1 MWSRLKGELTNRIL
15 GLGFIGVMLAG
26 KPIEPRSL
34 DALFLRVFKVGL
46 LCAIG

>member
-15 GLGFIGVMLAG
+15 AGFIGVMLAG
-26 KPIEPRSL
+26 KPIESRSL